1 MKILKIRKTEKEYKE
16 MIERKIKLSQ
26 LLYSIKNEI

>member
-1 MKILKIRKTEKEYKE
+1 MKIVKIRKTEKEYKE